1 MLAVKLP
8 KDSAT
13 DRLGKGPTDF
23 HQDFG
28 SLPLRAESI
37 VIWIA
42 LAEIT
47 PKPDREQTIAAG
59 NAAMRY
65 ADELGI
71 ILTRQV
77 SA

>member
-1 MLAVKLP
+1 MSEEKLRVVSVG
-8 KDSAT
+8 K
-13 DRLGKGPTDF
+13 RLSQQRVLDLV
-23 HQDFG
+23 
-28 SLPLRAESI
+28 S
-37 VIWIA
+37 VA